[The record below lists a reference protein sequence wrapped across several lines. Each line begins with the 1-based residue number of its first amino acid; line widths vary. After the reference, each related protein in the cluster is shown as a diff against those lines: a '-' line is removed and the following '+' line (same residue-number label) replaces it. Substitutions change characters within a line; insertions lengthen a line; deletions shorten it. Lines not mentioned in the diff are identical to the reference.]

1 MGTQVNRCFVGI
13 DVSKEKIDIHI
24 RPHDICWTQGNSDLK
39 TLVKKLAVYKPDLIV
54 LEPTGGYEHGVYSA
68 LVEAGFKVSR
78 EHAYKIHHH
87 AKAMGK
93 LAKTDSI
100 DASVIS
106 HYALCY
112 GEEIRANNTTKEQLL
127 LSDLVGRRSQLIK
140 LQTAEKNRLEKK
152 QYSGVEIQKSI
163 KRILKTLDK
172 EIENITR
179 QIKGLIDKD
188 SELKNRQNIV
198 QSVVGIGSTIS
209 VVILAKLPELG
220 KIDRKK
226 IAALVGVAPY
236 NRESGKYRGQQMTG
250 GGRFEVRSALF
261 MATLSAIRHDDR
273 FKSYYEKLVNKGKKK
288 KVAIV
293 ACMHKMLRILNAM
306 LANGECYRSA

>member
-1 MGTQVNRCFVGI
+1 MSTQVNRCFVGI

-24 RPHDICWTQGNSDLK
+24 RPHDISWTQGNGDFSI
-39 TLVKKLAVYKPDLIV
+39 LVKKLALYKPDLIV

-68 LVEAGFKVSR
+68 LVGAGFKVSR

-93 LAKTDSI
+93 LAKTDTI

-106 HYALCY
+106 HYAKCY
-112 GEEIRANNTTKEQLL
+112 SEQIRINNTTIEQLL
-127 LSDLVGRRSQLIK
+127 LSDLVGRRSQLVK

-152 QYSGVEIQKSI
+152 GYSVEIQKSL
-163 KRILKTLDK
+163 KRMLKILDK
-172 EIENITR
+172 EIHNITR
-179 QIKGLIDKD
+179 QIKDLIDKD
-188 SELKNRQNIV
+188 TELRQK
-198 QSVVGIGSTIS
+198 QEMMETVVGVGDKVST
-209 VVILAKLPELG
+209 VILAKLPELG
-220 KIDRKK
+220 KINRKK

-236 NRESGKYRGQQMTG
+236 KRESGKYRGQQVTM

-261 MATLSAIRHDDR
+261 MGTLSAIRHDNR

-293 ACMHKMLRILNAM
+293 ACMHKMLRILNTM
-306 LANGECYRSA
+306 LAKGECYRSA

>member
-1 MGTQVNRCFVGI
+1 MSAQENRSFVGI

-24 RPHDICWTQGNSDLK
+24 RPHDISWTQGNSDFE
-39 TLVKKLAVYKPDLIV
+39 TLVKNLAVYKPELIV

-68 LVEAGFKVSR
+68 LVGAGFKVSR

-93 LAKTDSI
+93 LAKTDTI

-106 HYALCY
+106 HYAQCY
-112 GEEIRANNTTKEQLL
+112 SEEININNTTKGQLL
-127 LSDLVGRRSQLIK
+127 LSDLVGRRSQLVK

-152 QYSGVEIQKSI
+152 GYSVEIQKSV
-163 KRILKTLDK
+163 KRMLKTLDK
-172 EIENITR
+172 EIHNITR
-179 QIKGLIDKD
+179 QIKDLIDKD
-188 SELKNRQNIV
+188 TELRQK
-198 QSVVGIGSTIS
+198 QEMMETVVGVGDKVST
-209 VVILAKLPELG
+209 VILAKLPEVG
-220 KIDRKK
+220 KINRKK

-236 NRESGKYRGQQMTG
+236 KRESGKYRGQQMTM

-261 MATLSAIRHDDR
+261 MGTLSAIRHDNR

-306 LANGECYRSA
+306 LAKGECYRSA

>member
-112 GEEIRANNTTKEQLL
+112 GEQISANNTTKEQLL

>member
-1 MGTQVNRCFVGI
+1 MSTQVNRCFVGI

-24 RPHDICWTQGNSDLK
+24 RPHDISWTQGNSDLK
-39 TLVKKLAVYKPDLIV
+39 TLVKKLAVYRPDLIV
-54 LEPTGGYEHGVYSA
+54 LEPTGGYELGVYNA

-87 AKAMGK
+87 AKAMGE

-106 HYALCY
+106 HYARCY

-127 LSDLVGRRSQLIK
+127 LSDLVGRRNQLIK

-152 QYSGVEIQKSI
+152 CYSVEIQKSI
-163 KRILKTLDK
+163 KRILRVLDREIMNIEEEIK
-172 EIENITR
+172 E
-179 QIKGLIDKD
+179 LIDGNG
-188 SELKNRQNIV
+188 ELRQRQDIIKT
-198 QSVVGIGSTIS
+198 VVGIGDGVSS
-209 VVILAKLPELG
+209 VIIGKLPELG
-220 KIDRKK
+220 KINRKK

-236 NRESGKYRGQQMTG
+236 QRESGKYKGQQMTS
-250 GGRFEVRSALF
+250 GGRFEVRNALF
-261 MATLSAIRHDDR
+261 MAALSAIRHDDR

-288 KVAIV
+288 KLAIV